1 MNLLAVKK
9 DNCQKAQKAL
19 FKLIKIAHEKNI
31 NVLLQEKD
39 FVKGNTEIFKDQQ
52 VDLGIALGGDG
63 TMLRLSSLIQS
74 YHNTPRVASF
84 SLGTL
89 GFLLP
94 LSILEKL
101 ILELEKMQ
109 DIIHDMIHDKIK
121 LLNRMRLKCIF
132 KGREFHALNEVVV
145 HRGLNA
151 HLARLDVF
159 SENQLLTDVAVLY
172 FFFKNRLMV

>member
-9 DNCQKAQKAL
+9 DNCIKAQKAL
-19 FKLIKIAHEKNI
+19 FKLIKIASEKNI

-74 YHNTPRVASF
+74 YHKTPRVASF

-94 LSILEKL
+94 LSIF
-101 ILELEKMQ
+101 Q
-109 DIIHDMIHDKIK
+109 
-121 LLNRMRLKCIF
+121 
-132 KGREFHALNEVVV
+132 VVN
-145 HRGLNA
+145 HRI
-151 HLARLDVF
+151 R
-159 SENQLLTDVAVLY
+159 
-172 FFFKNRLMV
+172 KNVRYN